1 MDDYFKAV
9 NDKQLGICLRML
21 YAEKIQGFVETVK
34 NSKGKIEFHISID
47 ANEEIFEHLYELYE
61 TLIS

>member
-1 MDDYFKAV
+1 MRYFLAK

-21 YAEKIQGFVETVK
+21 YAEGIQGIVETCV
-34 NSKGKIEFHISID
+34 NSKDKIEFRIKI
-47 ANEEIFEHLYELYE
+47 NEASKFEKLNKLYE

>member
-1 MDDYFKAV
+1 MNRFLAK

-21 YAEKIQGFVETVK
+21 YADGFQGVVKTVK
-34 NSKGKIEFHISID
+34 NGKEKIEFHISITSD
-47 ANEEIFEHLYELYE
+47 QETFELLEKRYE